1 MSTKLSSLSK
11 VKKPSYTVSNPYLK
25 NHKLHDFH
33 QSLEKEKKIIENG
46 EHLAVIHQLN
56 IEFEKLGLIID
67 FESFEDNY
75 GNDSVSK
82 FKNKAGVDATFDLIS
97 IKTGEIVK
105 KGFTIDY
112 KFRDPNA
119 PWNDFLA
126 EIVSQDFGS
135 YSNKMSVPGWALC
148 NHKIND
154 AILYILP
161 FHKKATLVRRKE
173 LKGGFEQNKFL
184 MNNRKYAKNK
194 GWTTISVPI
203 DWSRLTKVCPSTIT
217 FNYE

>member
-1 MSTKLSSLSK
+1 MT
-11 VKKPSYTVSNPYLK
+11 YTIQRPYLK

-33 QSLEKEKKIIENG
+33 QSLKKEKKIIENG

-56 IEFEKLGLIID
+56 IEFEKLGFRID

-75 GNDSVSK
+75 GNDSVSQ
-82 FKNKAGVDATFDLIS
+82 FKNKAGVDATFNLIS
-97 IKTGEIVK
+97 IKTGKIVK
-105 KGFTIDY
+105 EGFTLDY

-119 PWNDFLA
+119 TWDDFLA
-126 EIVSQDFGS
+126 ETVSQDYIRFNS
-135 YSNKMSVPGWALC
+135 KKPIVKGWAIC

-161 FHKKATLVRRKE
+161 FHKKAALVRRDE
-173 LKGGFEQNKFL
+173 LKNGFDKNHFPLNEHR
-184 MNNRKYAKNK
+184 RKIAKNK
-194 GWTTISVPI
+194 SYDTISYTI
-203 DWSRLTKVCPSTIT
+203 DWNLLTTVCPRTII